1 MRSINR
7 FTVNGNVGSVT
18 SFEKAAK
25 VNVATDR
32 SWTNDAGEKQT
43 KTDWVTVTILDER
56 QAAWVVENV
65 KKGQPVIAEGR
76 IGNSSYEKAGQ
87 TVYSTDL
94 IATIF
99 NAFPATSDAS
109 E

>member
-1 MRSINR
+1 MRSIDR

-32 SWTNDAGEKQT
+32 SWTDDAGEKQT

-56 QAAWVVENV
+56 QAAWVVGTLRRVSRSLRKDGSAIRLMRRRV
-65 KKGQPVIAEGR
+65 KPYILP
-76 IGNSSYEKAGQ
+76 I
-87 TVYSTDL
+87 
-94 IATIF
+94 
-99 NAFPATSDAS
+99 
-109 E
+109 

>member
-7 FTVNGNVGSVT
+7 FIVNGNVGSVT

-25 VNVATDR
+25 VNIATDR
-32 SWTNDAGEKQT
+32 FWTNDAGEKQT

-56 QAAWVVENV
+56 QAAWVAENV

-76 IGNSSYEKAGQ
+76 ISNSSYERSGQ
-87 TVYSTDL
+87 SVYSTDL

-99 NAFPATSDAS
+99 NVFPAANDPC